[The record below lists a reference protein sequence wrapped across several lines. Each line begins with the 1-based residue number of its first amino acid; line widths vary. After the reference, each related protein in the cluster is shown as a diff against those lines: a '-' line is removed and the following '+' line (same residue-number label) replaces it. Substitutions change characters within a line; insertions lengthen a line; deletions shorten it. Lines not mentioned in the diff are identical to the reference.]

1 MVTTV
6 RNTTFFSHLKL
17 REGEIVRTDYFK
29 KVITSLQLCHV
40 QPLLTSNLG
49 FVSLMILNL
58 SHSPGFALDTGKK
71 IKYLV
76 FQSYQYQNFNN
87 LTQVFSESEDRKI
100 LPPYL
105 PKPMISPMTCN

>member
-1 MVTTV
+1 MLRFLSCVPAILPIYGNYREKYNV
-6 RNTTFFSHLKL
+6 FSHLKL

-58 SHSPGFALDTGKK
+58 SHSPGFALDTG
-71 IKYLV
+71 
-76 FQSYQYQNFNN
+76 
-87 LTQVFSESEDRKI
+87 
-100 LPPYL
+100 
-105 PKPMISPMTCN
+105 